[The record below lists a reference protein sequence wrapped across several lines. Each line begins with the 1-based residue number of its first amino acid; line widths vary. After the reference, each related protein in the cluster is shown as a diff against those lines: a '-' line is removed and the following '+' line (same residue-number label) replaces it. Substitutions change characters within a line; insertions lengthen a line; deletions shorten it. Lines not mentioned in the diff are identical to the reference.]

1 MKNRLKIMS
10 NKTIAILTILT
21 LLIYIIINF
30 LNINVTYAKHVSESK
45 QPREEYNSSK
55 IDKYPGYKELIEK
68 IKIQHPN
75 WKIKIHYTNLDWKT
89 VLQNETTGAHTRN
102 LVPKESISSW
112 ICPECGSKPQD
123 SGSWVCASEAI
134 VAYFMDPRNWINDDY
149 MFQFENLSF
158 NESIQTVDGVQK
170 ITSRIGY
177 MQGNTVTYT
186 TTTGAKAT
194 INKSYAQIIYEA
206 AKEAGISP
214 YHLASRIKQEQ
225 GVGSSPSGTATGT
238 YTAEYIGYYNFL
250 NIGATGGNGNPD
262 LTVRNGLKKAKD
274 SGWTSP
280 EKSIKAGAKELAS
293 GYINNGQDTLYLQK
307 FDVDDNGSLF
317 YHQYMQNLQAA
328 KSESTNM
335 RSTYADLGFIDNT
348 IEFLIPVFENMPSV
362 PCTMPGTEHIVTQNA
377 QIKAGHTGIKV
388 RESAS
393 TSSRILREINSGE
406 KFLRIQIGTQN
417 IDKYYWDK
425 IVLSDGTKGYIA
437 NDFIEQINDIV
448 TCNETVT
455 VTGSDV
461 RLRNGPGT
469 SGTTVKEYLNKGQT
483 LTRIEKNKYNLDGLY
498 WDRVI
503 TSSGLQGYVAS
514 NYLKLKDG
522 TNNNFKISEND
533 LICEPFTTA
542 ENVKEKHANA
552 IIKDTNN
559 KEISTGNIGTG
570 YKVIIADKTYT
581 IVKLGDING
590 DGKVSTIDY
599 MKVKNHIM
607 EIDIL
612 KDTNL
617 KAADTSKDNKI
628 STLDYMMIKNQIMFI
643 SNIQL

>member
-1 MKNRLKIMS
+1 
-10 NKTIAILTILT
+10 
-21 LLIYIIINF
+21 
-30 LNINVTYAKHVSESK
+30 
-45 QPREEYNSSK
+45 
-55 IDKYPGYKELIEK
+55 
-68 IKIQHPN
+68 
-75 WKIKIHYTNLDWKT
+75 
-89 VLQNETTGAHTRN
+89 
-102 LVPKESISSW
+102 
-112 ICPECGSKPQD
+112 
-123 SGSWVCASEAI
+123 
-134 VAYFMDPRNWINDDY
+134 MD
-149 MFQFENLSF
+149 
-158 NESIQTVDGVQK
+158 
-170 ITSRIGY
+170 
-177 MQGNTVTYT
+177 GNTVTYT

-406 KFLRIQIGTQN
+406 KFLRIQMDIIG
-417 IDKYYWDK
+417 
-425 IVLSDGTKGYIA
+425 
-437 NDFIEQINDIV
+437 
-448 TCNETVT
+448 
-455 VTGSDV
+455 
-461 RLRNGPGT
+461 
-469 SGTTVKEYLNKGQT
+469 
-483 LTRIEKNKYNLDGLY
+483 
-498 WDRVI
+498 
-503 TSSGLQGYVAS
+503 
-514 NYLKLKDG
+514 
-522 TNNNFKISEND
+522 
-533 LICEPFTTA
+533 
-542 ENVKEKHANA
+542 
-552 IIKDTNN
+552 IK
-559 KEISTGNIGTG
+559 
-570 YKVIIADKTYT
+570 
-581 IVKLGDING
+581 
-590 DGKVSTIDY
+590 
-599 MKVKNHIM
+599 
-607 EIDIL
+607 
-612 KDTNL
+612 
-617 KAADTSKDNKI
+617 
-628 STLDYMMIKNQIMFI
+628 
-643 SNIQL
+643 